1 MPRPRWL
8 LIEPIK
14 LKPIL
19 TFRKGYFWLGM
30 CVLLVEVGIALFVHD
45 AVIRPY
51 VGDFLAVGLVYCF
64 LRSVLKP
71 AVLPLAF
78 LALLVAYAVEVG
90 QYFQVLDWLGLRHS
104 RVARV
109 LLGTAFS
116 WLDLLTYTAGFGAIL
131 GVEKLRGRA

>member
-1 MPRPRWL
+1 
-8 LIEPIK
+8 
-14 LKPIL
+14 
-19 TFRKGYFWLGM
+19 M